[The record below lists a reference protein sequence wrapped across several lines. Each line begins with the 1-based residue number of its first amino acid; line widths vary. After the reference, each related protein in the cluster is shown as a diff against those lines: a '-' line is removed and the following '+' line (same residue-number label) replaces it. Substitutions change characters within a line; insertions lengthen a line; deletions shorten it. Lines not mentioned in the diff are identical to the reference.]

1 MDESKADMELQ
12 KADALKKQIGEFKR
26 ENKFIGEK
34 RFENIQIN
42 LPFSVYYISFANLFV
57 DLEV

>member
-12 KADALKKQIGEFKR
+12 KADALKKQIGEFERINLLK
-26 ENKFIGEK
+26 KK

>member
-12 KADALKKQIGEFKR
+12 KADALKKQIGEFER

-34 RFENIQIN
+34 EIRKY
-42 LPFSVYYISFANLFV
+42 S
-57 DLEV
+57 D